1 VNRRAEL
8 ATARGSNEGSFQRTD
23 WVLMATVSLVWGSSF
38 LWIAIGV
45 DSLEPGVVACL
56 RVALG
61 SAALFMLPASR
72 RMIPRSDW
80 FGIGIVA
87 VAGNAGPALM
97 FAMAEQEIESALAG
111 MINSAAPIATLVI
124 AFVLGNRDVTKKVVL
139 GIVLG
144 FGGIVL
150 MAWPSLVGVDAP
162 VAGVL
167 FVVLAVLGYGL
178 TTNVIVPLQ
187 QRHGGLA
194 VVAWAQALSALLLL
208 PLLVIGI
215 DGSDFSAKPVLAV
228 LILGVLGT
236 GLARALSA
244 TLFGRT
250 GAQRGSVVTYFV
262 PIVAIILGVVVRDET
277 IEAIQLGGLA
287 LVLSAGYL
295 VAKT

>member
-1 VNRRAEL
+1 
-8 ATARGSNEGSFQRTD
+8 
-23 WVLMATVSLVWGSSF
+23 MATVSLVWGSSF